1 MFKVHKCVQVMNVE
15 PEIKRERV
23 VITGMGIVCPMGHDV
38 DTTWSAMLAG
48 KSGVAK
54 TTIFDASTFPTT
66 FSAEVKNYDFSKF
79 TKKPQLHKDANRGS
93 WFAIGATVQACRQ
106 AGIDVDTNPDK
117 IGADGIDRRR
127 MGIYLGA
134 GEGAANHEA
143 FFGAIVAGWDD
154 QANQMNWAKWT
165 DTAAT
170 QMRAMHELEQEANMP
185 AAHLAM
191 LTGARGPMR
200 SCLTA
205 CAASTQAV
213 GEATMMIRRGDAD
226 IIITGGAHSM
236 IHPLGQTGFNRLTA
250 LSTRNDSPQTAS
262 RPFTASR
269 DGFVLGEGAAIVI
282 LESLTSARKRDVQIL
297 AEVIGYGS
305 SSDAFRVT
313 DMHEDGRGAIQAIEA
328 AIRDAGISYKDVNY
342 INTHGTST
350 QENDSI
356 ETKAIKAVFKERAK
370 QIPVSSIKSMMGHL
384 IGAAGAAELITCV
397 LAIRDGIVPA
407 TINLNDPDPQLD
419 LDYVPNVPRKMGVNI
434 AMKESFGFGG
444 QNNVVIVKKYE
455 A

>member
-1 MFKVHKCVQVMNVE
+1 MWQAV
-15 PEIKRERV
+15 
-23 VITGMGIVCPMGHDV
+23 
-38 DTTWSAMLAG
+38 LAG
-48 KSGVAK
+48 KSGVAR

-66 FSAEVKNYDFSKF
+66 FSAEVKNYDVAKIV
-79 TKKPQLHKDANRGS
+79 KKPNLHKDGNRGS
-93 WFAIGATVQACRQ
+93 KFAVGAAAQACRQ
-106 AGIDVDTNPDK
+106 AGINVETDNP
-117 IGADGIDRRR
+117 ADGIDRKRI
-127 MGIYLGA
+127 GIYLGA

-143 FFGAIVAGWDD
+143 FFGAIAAGWDD
-154 QANQMNWAKWT
+154 QTNVMDWTKWT
-165 DTAAT
+165 DVAAV

-185 AAHLAM
+185 AAHLSM
-191 LTGARGPMR
+191 LTGARGPIR

-205 CAASTQAV
+205 CAASTQAI

-226 IIITGGAHSM
+226 IMIAGGAHSM

-250 LSTRNDSPQTAS
+250 LSKRNDSPQTAS

-282 LESLTSARKRDVQIL
+282 LESLTSAKKRGAKIL
-297 AEVIGYGS
+297 AEIIGYGS

-313 DMHEDGRGAIQAIEA
+313 DMHEEGRGAIQAMEA
-328 AIRDAGISYKDVNY
+328 AIADAGITYRDVNY
-342 INTHGTST
+342 VNAHGTST
-350 QENDSI
+350 AENDSI

-370 QIPVSSIKSMMGHL
+370 QIVVSSIKSSMGHL
-384 IGAAGAAELITCV
+384 IGAAGGAELITCV

-419 LDYVPNVPRKMGVNI
+419 LDYVPNTPRKMQVNV

-444 QNNVVIVKKYE
+444 QNNVVIVKKYQD
-455 A
+455 

>member
-1 MFKVHKCVQVMNVE
+1 MTHEKTK
-15 PEIKRERV
+15 ERV
-23 VITGMGIVCPMGHDV
+23 VITGMGIVCPLGNDIESV
-38 DTTWSAMLAG
+38 WQAILAG

-66 FSAEVKNYDFSKF
+66 FTAEVKDYDFTKF
-79 TKKPQLHKDANRGS
+79 TKKPQLHKDGNRGS
-93 WFAIGATVQACRQ
+93 RFVVGAAAQACGQ
-106 AGIDVDTNPDK
+106 ARIDIETDRP
-117 IGADGIDRRR
+117 ADGIDRKR

-143 FFGAIVAGWDD
+143 FFSAIAAGWND
-154 QANQMNWAKWT
+154 QTNQMDWLKWA
-165 DTAAT
+165 DVAAT
-170 QMRAMHELEQEANMP
+170 QMKAMHELEQETNMP
-185 AAHLAM
+185 AAHLSI
-191 LTGARGPMR
+191 LTGARGTIR

-205 CAASTQAV
+205 CAASTQAI
-213 GEATMMIRRGDAD
+213 GEAAMLIRRGDAD
-226 IIITGGAHSM
+226 VIIAGGAHSM

-282 LESLTSARKRDVQIL
+282 LEKLSSAKKRGAAVL

-328 AIRDAGISYKDVNY
+328 AIADAGITYKDVDY
-342 INTHGTST
+342 INAHGTST
-350 QENDSI
+350 AENDSI

-370 QIPVSSIKSMMGHL
+370 QVVVSSIKSMMGHL

-397 LAIRDGIVPA
+397 LAIRDGVVPP

-419 LDYVPNVPRKMGVNI
+419 LDYVPNTPRKLPVNI

-444 QNNVVIVKKYE
+444 QNNVVIIKRYE